1 MFFPTVPSANTLVR
15 WVNESAFVSIVQ
27 TRPCPTFGRPVHLR
41 GSPHR
46 LRPGS
51 SPHAFRIPSHDGH
64 PALRRTNFILRPARH
79 YPRFW
84 IWPSSSE
91 CQKDFNLPEQRA
103 AQHTSGRRRRACAL
117 ASVRRS
123 NCTYGFPVCSFHED
137 CFRADAIE
145 GISPTRLTSPYSP
158 YSLAVRQ
165 LFPAAIPPTFEPMRP
180 DASSDPTVELVEE
193 LSDVGAL
200 VVLAPTPQNRIQL
213 GNQLRGCAR
222 ARDAWSAAAPDP

>member
-1 MFFPTVPSANTLVR
+1 VLFFPTVPSANTLVR

-51 SPHAFRIPSHDGH
+51 SPHAFRIPSRDGH

-103 AQHTSGRRRRACAL
+103 AQHTLWG
-117 ASVRRS
+117 
-123 NCTYGFPVCSFHED
+123 
-137 CFRADAIE
+137 
-145 GISPTRLTSPYSP
+145 SPTLRLRIRT
-158 YSLAVRQ
+158 L
-165 LFPAAIPPTFEPMRP
+165 
-180 DASSDPTVELVEE
+180 
-193 LSDVGAL
+193 AL
-200 VVLAPTPQNRIQL
+200 VVASTCGFSVGIGVSGSHVPLNRL
-213 GNQLRGCAR
+213 FGKLRPPLMP
-222 ARDAWSAAAPDP
+222 DAAPPVSRFRRS